1 MHDWTSAKRPNL
13 GEVGLGIISFQILL
27 ILVALAVG
35 GLAPGEPVWQGVIG
49 SYGGGVAGLGAFAIG
64 YLIRRRG
71 FSAYGF
77 TQVDLR
83 WFVIASALAVFGYA
97 CGIVILQGLSEWG
110 RGSADDPQAILHAAA
125 RGGAVPFLL
134 SFIGGALL
142 TPLGEELL
150 FRGVVANALNRF
162 GMWAG
167 VGLSSVIFG
176 VAHGV
181 GVILPIAIMM
191 GLFSGILF
199 RMTGSIWP
207 SVALHSLYNGL
218 HSFGSA
224 LQG

>member
-1 MHDWTSAKRPNL
+1 MHDWTSATRPNL
-13 GEVGLGIISFQILL
+13 VEVGLGIISFQIILV
-27 ILVALAVG
+27 LVALAVG
-35 GLAPGEPVWQGVIG
+35 GLAPGEPGWQGVIG
-49 SYGGGVAGLGAFAIG
+49 SYGGGVAGLGAFAIA
-64 YLIRRRG
+64 YLIRRQG

-77 TQVDLR
+77 TQVDLG
-83 WFVIASALAVFGYA
+83 WFVIAAALAIMGYA
-97 CGIVILQGLSEWG
+97 CSVVILQELSGWST
-110 RGSADDPQAILHAAA
+110 GSADDPQVILHAAA
-125 RGGAVPFLL
+125 RGGAVLFLL

-176 VAHGV
+176 VAHVV

-191 GLFSGILF
+191 GLFSAILF

-218 HSFGSA
+218 HTLGSA